1 MENLTDK
8 ELLDLAAKAAGI
20 SAYWTV
26 GESIQQWPVFVVSC
40 GGGMGTM
47 TYEQEWNPL
56 KNDVDAFRLAVKLIL
71 DIYFEPDG
79 LEVCV
84 VPGWHDEYI
93 CIREILG
100 KYADKA
106 TRRAIVRCAAK
117 IQIKK
122 EEQK

>member
-8 ELLDLAAKAAGI
+8 DLLDLAAKAAGI

-56 KNDVDAFRLAVKLIL
+56 KNDVDAFRLAVYLKISIKYDHLPMVYASRKEHNLWAEIYLSGKDDESRIRRLI
-71 DIYFEPDG
+71 
-79 LEVCV
+79 V
-84 VPGWHDEYI
+84 
-93 CIREILG
+93 
-100 KYADKA
+100 KA
-106 TRRAIVRCAAK
+106 AAK
-117 IQIKK
+117 IQINK